1 MFKNSKNNNKPYII
15 NKINMKNFVFKPLLF
30 EDKNDLKLNEII
42 NTKKPIVYDDLYNQL
57 KELIKSQN
65 PTVKLSETDYEQ
77 KITAFLNGKN
87 IAEYGV
93 WVYYE
98 WSNRLVRVL
107 PEEEFILVRTN
118 RNQYKITPE
127 ERAILATKII
137 GVVGLSVGQS
147 IALTLAM
154 ERGFGELRLADF
166 DLLELSNL
174 NRIRSGV
181 HNLGVPKV
189 VIAAREI
196 AEIDPYLKVTCFDD
210 GLTTENM
217 EDFFMKGGKL
227 DLLVDECDSL
237 DIKIQSR
244 YKAKELKIPVIMDTS
259 DRGMMDI
266 ERFDLEPN
274 RPLLHGLVGDLNPEK
289 IKGLTNEQK
298 IPYILPMVGNTAISS
313 RLKASMMEVEQT
325 ITTWPQLASS
335 VALGGALGADISRR
349 ILLDQLHVSGRFY
362 IDLDE
367 LIADEKKSNF
377 FDDLYNP
384 SNEPKEKGIEFFA
397 SLQHPQF
404 ELTTNL
410 VVPSKNEV
418 HQIIEAA
425 CLAPSGGNMQPWR
438 FVWANNS
445 IYLYH
450 DLACSYSFL
459 DYNNLG
465 SHIGFGAAIEN
476 LKIKASEFLLYPVV
490 KYFPNPNNHEL
501 IAMIQFEK
509 RNIVKDSLSDGLG
522 LRVTNRKV
530 DKKTNLSVDKLEL
543 ISNEMASFS
552 EFSLKW
558 IENANDLEQVAEIV
572 TTSDMIRILHPQGHY
587 DLFNKEMRWNE
598 KETIETA
605 DGIDIETMEVSLSDR
620 AALAMSGDE
629 NAIAY
634 LRNWNKG
641 TGFKK
646 MSRKAVLNSSAV
658 GLIISKELN
667 AETFLNGGA
676 ALQRIWIKANQLGIA
691 FQPISATTFMFQR
704 LLNETHSS
712 FNINSKELLYK
723 MYEQNKKL
731 WKLNDNDT
739 AIFMFKLHHADE
751 PTARSLR
758 KAKEKLFYYNE

>member
-1 MFKNSKNNNKPYII
+1 
-15 NKINMKNFVFKPLLF
+15 MKNFVFKPLIF
-30 EDKNDLKLNEII
+30 NDKSDLKLNEII
-42 NTKKPIVYDDLYNQL
+42 STKKPIVYDDLFNQL

-65 PTVKLSETDYEQ
+65 PTVRLTEADYEE
-77 KITAFLNGKN
+77 KIQIFLNGKN
-87 IAEYGV
+87 LSEYGV

-107 PEEEFILVRTN
+107 PEDEFILVRTN

-127 ERAILATKII
+127 ERAILATKKI

-174 NRIRSGV
+174 NRIRAGV

-196 AEIDPYLKVTCFDD
+196 AEIDPFLKVTCFDD

-217 EDFFMKGGKL
+217 DDFFLKGGKL

-266 ERFDLEPN
+266 ERFDLEPS

-367 LIADEKKSNF
+367 LICDNKTTNF
-377 FDDLYNP
+377 YNDLYNP
-384 SNEPKEKGIEFFA
+384 ENEPKEKGIEFFA
-397 SLQHPQF
+397 SLIHPKF
-404 ELTTNL
+404 ELTKNL
-410 VVPSKNEV
+410 VVPSKDQVN
-418 HQIIEAA
+418 QIIDAA

-438 FVWANNS
+438 FVWANDS

-465 SHIGFGAAIEN
+465 AHIGFGAAIEN
-476 LKIKASEFLLYPVV
+476 IKIKASEFSLSPCV
-490 KYFPNPNNHEL
+490 KFFPNPNNQEL
-501 IAMIQFEK
+501 VSVIQFEK
-509 RNIVKDSLSDGLG
+509 KESVIDSLSNGLG

-530 DKKTNLSVDKLEL
+530 ETKTTISSDKIHL
-543 ISNEMASFS
+543 INDEMSSFNGL
-552 EFSLKW
+552 SLKW
-558 IENANDLEQVAEIV
+558 AETPEELEQVAEIV

-598 KETIETA
+598 KQTIETA

-646 MSRKAVLNSSAV
+646 MSRKSVLNSAAV
-658 GLIISKELN
+658 GLIISNELN
-667 AETFLNGGA
+667 TETFLKGGA

-691 FQPISATTFMFQR
+691 FQPISAATFMFQR
-704 LLNETHSS
+704 LLNEANSS

-723 MYEQNKKL
+723 MYEQNNKL
-731 WKLNDNDT
+731 WKLNNNET
-739 AIFMFKLHHADE
+739 AVFMFKLHHAGE

-758 KAKEKLFYYNE
+758 KTKEKLFYYNE